1 MQQLLYKCSTLVLP
15 FYLNRPKD
23 PVTMDWYNI
32 VFVKSSKNKK
42 AILKALLAAPMT
54 PAELAKKLN
63 NHRSTISQ
71 NLIEMKKRE
80 LVVCL
85 TPKNKNYRLYRIT
98 KKGKDVLQRIN

>member
-1 MQQLLYKCSTLVLP
+1 
-15 FYLNRPKD
+15 
-23 PVTMDWYNI
+23 MDWYDI

-71 NLIEMKKRE
+71 NLIALRKRA

-85 TPKNKNYRLYRIT
+85 TPKNKNYRLYRVT
-98 KKGKDVLQRIN
+98 KKGSELLRKAG

>member
-1 MQQLLYKCSTLVLP
+1 
-15 FYLNRPKD
+15 
-23 PVTMDWYNI
+23 MDWYDI

-71 NLIEMKKRE
+71 NLIELRKRG

-98 KKGKDVLQRIN
+98 KKGSELLRKAV